1 MTTDEPLAWVVD
13 DEPAII
19 DIVTFALDTQG
30 FRWRSFPAAQPAW
43 QALRTELPDL
53 IVLDVMLPDLS
64 GVELCRRIRDRWS
77 VPILLLTAKGES
89 SDRIAGLEAGADD
102 YVTKPF
108 HPRELALRAQVL
120 VQRPQAHAGAVL
132 ESADV
137 RLHLART
144 EVFVSSSRVMVTP
157 SEFRVLH
164 ALIEHAGETMP
175 FARLVSTVWGDIDR
189 VGNRELLKTTVYRL
203 RRKLDAARPGASVR
217 IRSVRGVGYIFDP
230 DGAE

>member
-30 FRWRSFPAAQPAW
+30 FRWRSFHAALPAW
-43 QALRTELPDL
+43 NALRTEVPDL

-89 SDRIAGLEAGADD
+89 SDRIRGLEAGADD

-108 HPRELALRAQVL
+108 HPRELALRAQLL
-120 VQRPQAHAGAVL
+120 VQRAPAAETVL
-132 ESADV
+132 TSGEV
-137 RLHLART
+137 RVDAARN
-144 EVFVSSSRVMVTP
+144 EVYVSSHRVMLTP
-157 SEFRVLH
+157 SEYRVLH
-164 ALIEHAGETMP
+164 TLIEHAGTTMT
-175 FARLVSTVWGDIDR
+175 FSRLVANVWGDLDR

-203 RRKLDAARPGASVR
+203 RRKLDSAGTDAGSQ
-217 IRSVRGVGYIFDP
+217 IRSIRGVGYTFDSKSA
-230 DGAE
+230 G